1 MIEMMMRMA
10 MAGAFYRADVMK
22 LRNLSNFGN
31 LPLARRTTARME
43 YGHNNFTTEAE
54 TAFAYHHHAIT
65 HLLQVSTRSI
75 GALLATRS
83 ESGYNAAFH
92 KSRRRG
98 VLPSQLWHS
107 PAGRRG
113 RSMQVSYN
121 SSPSSNTVT
130 GLL

>member
-43 YGHNNFTTEAE
+43 YG
-54 TAFAYHHHAIT
+54 
-65 HLLQVSTRSI
+65 LQQVGTRSFET
-75 GALLATRS
+75 LLATK
-83 ESGYNAAFH
+83 SGSGHDAAFH